1 MGFRGCRSARPWRQS
16 AHVLPKAVRMERWY
30 APFHSATRGEPG
42 SPKRR
47 NHRLKRGPG
56 LNRDDHIVKVL
67 SSLYEVV
74 SCLQCGTRI
83 RFGDFECPHCGRD
96 VDDEM
101 RMWAARLLD
110 KLNE

>member
-1 MGFRGCRSARPWRQS
+1 MGFRGCRSASPGRQVW
-16 AHVLPKAVRMERWY
+16 ACFAQGCYNREAVCAVPR
-30 APFHSATRGEPG
+30 ATRGEPS

-56 LNRDDHIVKVL
+56 LNTDDHIVKVL

>member
-1 MGFRGCRSARPWRQS
+1 MN
-16 AHVLPKAVRMERWY
+16 
-30 APFHSATRGEPG
+30 T
-42 SPKRR
+42 
-47 NHRLKRGPG
+47 
-56 LNRDDHIVKVL
+56 DDHIVKVL

>member
-1 MGFRGCRSARPWRQS
+1 M
-16 AHVLPKAVRMERWY
+16 PKAVRIEKRY
-30 APFHSATRGEPG
+30 APRAVSQQPEAPESSPETRA
-42 SPKRR
+42 
-47 NHRLKRGPG
+47 G